1 MTQAKVQR
9 VGVYLRVS
17 TMDQEAQNQLLQLQA
32 LYDQNGWAI
41 YRKYVDVESGRKGK
55 RERAEFAELF
65 RDAAKHRFDLVL
77 FWSLDRFSREGI
89 TKTISYLQQLDGCGV
104 KFKSLTEPFL
114 DSDNELVA
122 HILLGVLSY
131 FAQLEA
137 TKISSRTKAGLGRVR
152 AQGKT
157 LGRPNGFTRYGPV
170 LRKMKAEGYSQ
181 GRMSRETGLAVNTV
195 KVYLKRLEVQ
205 AD

>member
-1 MTQAKVQR
+1 VTQAKVQR

-77 FWSLDRFSREGI
+77 FWSLDRFQGRASPRPSRTCNSSTAAG
-89 TKTISYLQQLDGCGV
+89 S
-104 KFKSLTEPFL
+104 S
-114 DSDNELVA
+114 
-122 HILLGVLSY
+122 
-131 FAQLEA
+131 
-137 TKISSRTKAGLGRVR
+137 SSRS
-152 AQGKT
+152 
-157 LGRPNGFTRYGPV
+157 PSPF
-170 LRKMKAEGYSQ
+170 
-181 GRMSRETGLAVNTV
+181 
-195 KVYLKRLEVQ
+195 
-205 AD
+205 